1 MGHMNHSVSGW
12 DTLGAILLLGWA
24 VAMWAAVGVL
34 AVANRRKVRPWVF
47 QGAAGVIGIGVVG
60 QIGDLQEHVAQAAYW
75 IAHPNSKPWMTPWG
89 TSLARGYGQIDAS
102 KPSLGME
109 ILHLVGN
116 FIFLA
121 GIVGVVLITA
131 RARQTPARKW
141 GKMGA
146 WMQGIHGVEHAVLTL
161 SVALGASRAIG
172 LSTWFGASPN
182 GPGLWTYRLWWHA
195 VANLVG
201 SVIFAVAVYHLW
213 QERATIRAAYYQSVN
228 ADPEPAPE
236 PVRVPLAL
244 PVADPAGAV

>member
-1 MGHMNHSVSGW
+1 MGHMHNSVSGW

-60 QIGDLQEHVAQAAYW
+60 QIGHLQEHVAQAAYW
-75 IAHPNSKPWMTPWG
+75 IAHPNSKAWMTPWG
-89 TSLARGYGQIDAS
+89 TGLAKGYGQIDAS

-121 GIVGVVLITA
+121 GITGVVLITA
-131 RARQTPARKW
+131 RARQSRARKW
-141 GKMGA
+141 GKMGV

-161 SVALGASRAIG
+161 SVALGASRAVG
-172 LSTWFGASPN
+172 LSTWFGAVPT
-182 GPGLWTYRLWWHA
+182 GPGLTTYRLWWHA
-195 VANLVG
+195 LANLVG
-201 SVIFAVAVYHLW
+201 SVIFGMAVYHLW
-213 QERATIRAAYYQSVN
+213 QERASLRAAYQSVN
-228 ADPEPAPE
+228 ADAEPAKE
-236 PVRVPLAL
+236 PARVPLTL